1 MRTLYR
7 PENWQENLLAELFGF
22 RREFDD
28 MFNRIGSP
36 RRLTAEVP
44 EWKKAFSMTP
54 AVETYVDK
62 EAKKYI
68 CRVTLPGVELKDIEV
83 QVHGEL
89 LTVRG
94 ERKITR
100 ETKELQYFEEEI
112 AYGKF
117 ERVLPLPEG
126 VVAEKLTAEF
136 TNGVLEVTAPLAAV
150 ALPRKVEIKPAVPF
164 TKQIAA

>member
-1 MRTLYR
+1 MRTFYR
-7 PENWQENLLAELFGF
+7 TENWPENLLGELFGF
-22 RREFDD
+22 RREFDE
-28 MFNRIGSP
+28 MFNRIAN
-36 RRLTAEVP
+36 RRPLMAELP

-62 EAKKYI
+62 EAKKYV
-68 CRVTLPGVELKDIEV
+68 CRIALPGVELKDVEV

-89 LTVRG
+89 LTIRA

-100 ETKELQYFEEEI
+100 EKKELQYFEEEI
-112 AYGKF
+112 AYGEF

-126 VVAEKLTAEF
+126 LVAEKLTAEF

>member
-1 MRTLYR
+1 MTTLYR
-7 PENWQENLLAELFGF
+7 AENWPENLLGELFGF
-22 RREFDD
+22 RREFDE
-28 MFNRIGSP
+28 MFNRITS
-36 RRLTAEVP
+36 RRTSIAEP
-44 EWKKAFSMTP
+44 ERKKVFSMAP

-62 EAKKYI
+62 EAKKYV
-68 CRVTLPGVELKDIEV
+68 CRVVLPGVELKDVEV
-83 QVHGEL
+83 QLHGEL
-89 LTVRG
+89 LTIRA

-100 ETKELQYFEEEI
+100 EKKEVQYFEEEI

-117 ERVLPLPEG
+117 ERRLPLPAG

-136 TNGVLEVTAPLAAV
+136 ANGVLEVIAPLVAV